1 MQARVVSF
9 FLADGDIE
17 CNNNCST
24 DDKILDA
31 KFNGEEIL
39 RNFATSSGCAWRH
52 CATLLSLYTSIVI
65 DIIFTTQLDL
75 VGFFCTKPKRTKIYI
90 ESLVLSVKCI

>member
-24 DDKILDA
+24 DNKILDA

-39 RNFATSSGCAWRH
+39 RNFATSSGCA
-52 CATLLSLYTSIVI
+52 
-65 DIIFTTQLDL
+65 
-75 VGFFCTKPKRTKIYI
+75 
-90 ESLVLSVKCI
+90 